1 MGHAPRL
8 PEYATNALTRSSRY
22 FRGLTWPMFGAFWLI
37 MLAVN
42 SVQLLHLL
50 SGRPDFTQ
58 MPEENT
64 QFLAEFYD
72 IGYQIQFTL
81 QRTVETGLFFLPSL
95 LCMIVALN
103 LELNS
108 AARRI
113 FALVIAILVGTLVGQ
128 ASAGW
133 VERLLYASYAT
144 ADASVPRWEPP
155 IVYGIADWLRGFT
168 TAGIAA
174 ALLYVARRDSDAAAR
189 LHQEELDRVSLDRQM
204 AEARLQVLQAQIEPH
219 FLFNTLA
226 SVRRLYEIDPPSGK
240 SMLQHLRGYLAAA
253 LPEMR
258 VSQSTLGRELA
269 LTLAYLNVQKIRM
282 GERLTFAIE
291 VPESL
296 TATAFPPMVLL
307 TLVENA
313 IKHGLAPLPEGGSIA
328 ILARERAGALQLQ
341 VRDDGAGFR
350 SASGAGIGLANT
362 RTRLAT
368 LYGNAGR
375 LALEQNVPRGVT
387 ATVELPV
394 DKVAAAI
401 FTT

>member
-1 MGHAPRL
+1 
-8 PEYATNALTRSSRY
+8 
-22 FRGLTWPMFGAFWLI
+22 MFGVFWLI

-58 MPEENT
+58 MLPEENT

-113 FALVIAILVGTLVGQ
+113 FALVIAILVGTLAGQ

-144 ADASVPRWEPP
+144 ADAPVPRWEPP
-155 IVYGIADWLRGFT
+155 LVYGIADWLRGFT

-291 VPESL
+291 IPESL

-350 SASGAGIGLANT
+350 SAAGAGIGLANT